1 MKKIISLVCA
11 VSLALLLFSCT
22 KKGPSAEIGK
32 LAPDFTLTD
41 INGNSV
47 RLADMK
53 GRVVMVE
60 FWATWCP
67 PCRES
72 TPVLN
77 ELYRKYRDRG
87 FTLLGVSIDKGQDV
101 RADVNSFVKE
111 LSISYP
117 VFLDT
122 DDVYLSYKVINVP
135 SSFMIDKNGRIA
147 HSHIGYLPGMAE
159 SLTKEIEALL

>member
-1 MKKIISLVCA
+1 MGKIISLVCA
-11 VSLALLLFSCT
+11 VSIALLLFSCT
-22 KKGPSAEIGK
+22 KEPSGAGNI
-32 LAPDFTLTD
+32 APGFTLSD
-41 INGNSV
+41 INGNKV
-47 RLADMK
+47 RLSDLK

-72 TPVLN
+72 APVLN
-77 ELYRKYRDRG
+77 GLYKKYRDRG
-87 FTLLGVSIDKGQDV
+87 FTLLAVSIDKGQDV
-101 RADVNSFVKE
+101 NADVSSFVKE

-117 VFLDT
+117 VLIDT

-135 SSFMIDKNGRIA
+135 SSFMLDKNGRIA
-147 HSHIGYLPGMAE
+147 HSHVGNLPGMAE